1 MVVHK
6 TVEKVVMA
14 RSAQTVRQAAAPATI
29 DNETGEV
36 LPEAQPAEERP
47 QFGSGQLAM
56 NETDFEVVQYVS
68 VPMLSTREAPPGRP
82 WVCQIADAMHEAPV
96 LEGVKPKFENSPLII
111 CTIKALNG
119 EARVLPCSKVF
130 RQEIDSK
137 YPNQT
142 YVGKWFQVTR
152 QHKKE
157 GKNYWTFAIA
167 EVRLKPAV
175 QARMLAA

>member
-1 MVVHK
+1 
-6 TVEKVVMA
+6 MA
-14 RSAQTVRQAAAPATI
+14 RSAQTRAPAPETI
-29 DNETGEV
+29 DHDTGEV
-36 LPEAQPAEERP
+36 VQPDEP
-47 QFGSGQLAM
+47 QAPGTEVATFGSGRVAM

-68 VPMLSTREAPPGRP
+68 VPMLSMREAPPGKP
-82 WVCQIADAMHEAPV
+82 WVCQIADAMHEAP
-96 LEGVKPKFENSPLII
+96 LIEGVKPKYENSPLVI

-130 RQEIDSK
+130 RSEIEAK
-137 YPNQT
+137 YPNGS

-167 EVRLKPAV
+167 EVRLKATA
-175 QARMLAA
+175 QARMAAAA